1 MKYLLDTVVWV
12 WSVHSAERINK
23 VGFDILE
30 SGDEEVYFSAASIW
44 ELSLKLR
51 LGKLGFPEPPARYIP
66 KRLGQ
71 QGILTLSVTPTHALA
86 VYDLPS
92 HHTDPFDRL
101 LIAQALIEGLVILTA
116 DRAFEKYQPQLVW
129 CGK

>member
-12 WSVHSAERINK
+12 WSVHSAERINQ
-23 VGFDILE
+23 VGLEILE
-30 SGDEEVYFSAASIW
+30 TGDEEVYFSAASIW
-44 ELSLKLR
+44 ELSIKLR
-51 LGKLGFPEPPARYIP
+51 LGKLSLPELPARYIP

-71 QGILTLSVTPTHALA
+71 QGIRTLSVTPTHALA
-86 VYDLPS
+86 VYELPS

-116 DRAFEKYQPQLVW
+116 DRAFEQYQPQLVW

>member
-44 ELSLKLR
+44 ELSIKLR
-51 LGKLGFPEPPARYIP
+51 VGKLILPEPPARYIP

-71 QGILTLSVTPTHALA
+71 QGIRMLSVTPTHALRI
-86 VYDLPS
+86 YDLPT
-92 HHTDPFDRL
+92 HHRDPFDRL
-101 LIAQALIEGLVILTA
+101 LIAQALTEEMVILTA
-116 DRAFEKYQPQLVW
+116 DRAFEKYQTQLVW
-129 CGK
+129 CGR

>member
-23 VGFDILE
+23 VGLEILE

-44 ELSLKLR
+44 ELSIKLR
-51 LGKLGFPEPPARYIP
+51 LGKLRLPELPARYIP

-71 QGILTLSVTPTHALA
+71 QGIRTLSVTPTHALA

-92 HHTDPFDRL
+92 HHTDSFDRL

-116 DRAFEKYQPQLVW
+116 DRVFEKYQPQLVW

>member
-44 ELSLKLR
+44 ELSIKLR
-51 LGKLGFPEPPARYIP
+51 LGKLSLPEPPARYIP

-71 QGILTLSVTPTHALA
+71 QGIRTLSVTPTHALR
-86 VYDLPS
+86 VYDLPT
-92 HHTDPFDRL
+92 HHHDPFDRL
-101 LIAQALIEGLVILTA
+101 LIAQALTEEMVILTA
-116 DRAFEKYQPQLVW
+116 DRAFEKYQTQLVW
-129 CGK
+129 CGR